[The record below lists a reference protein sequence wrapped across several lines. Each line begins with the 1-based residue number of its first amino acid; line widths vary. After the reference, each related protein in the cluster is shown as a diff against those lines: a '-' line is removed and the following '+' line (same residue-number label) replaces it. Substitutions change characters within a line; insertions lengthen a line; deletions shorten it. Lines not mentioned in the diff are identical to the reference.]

1 MPMELFQLAERE
13 GIIIEWWDFEPPLE
27 AVYWAAPK
35 LPPVIGLAN
44 SLDYAPRAY
53 FRCVLAEELGH
64 HFTTVGCRIP
74 RTYFHY
80 RDRMEVSR
88 AEYRALR
95 WAAQWLIPLD
105 KLVKAF
111 KKGITEKWE
120 IAEYFDVTESMVS
133 FRLSL
138 PDMLRI
144 RLADRISLIH
154 DLYGLE
160 EGGDGK

>member
-1 MPMELFQLAERE
+1 MPMELFRLAERE
-13 GIIIEWWDFEPPLE
+13 GIIIEWWNFEPPLE
-27 AVYWAAPK
+27 AVYWAVPGM
-35 LPPVIGLAN
+35 PPVIGLAN

-53 FRCVLAEELGH
+53 FRCVLAEEMGH

-95 WAAQWLIPLD
+95 WAAQWLIPLG
-105 KLVKAF
+105 KLAQAF
-111 KKGITEKWE
+111 KWGIVEVWE
-120 IAEYFDVTESMVS
+120 LAEYFDVTEDMVR

-138 PDMLRI
+138 PDMLEL
-144 RLADRISLIH
+144 RLA
-154 DLYGLE
+154 G
-160 EGGDGK
+160 